1 MRIFCYLALML
12 LFSACGDTQLSASGE
27 MQPPLAASDV
37 VVTASMPGMQMSAGY
52 LTLTNNTDSDIVVT
66 RVTSPQ
72 FGRVEMHETV
82 IENDVARMRKL
93 EELVVPANG
102 QVSFERGGKHLMLMQ
117 PASDGDA
124 VTLNIYSAEAVLMSV
139 TTLKQAR

>member
-12 LFSACGDTQLSASGE
+12 LFSACGDTQPSASGE